1 LAGKPWAGID
11 ERRRSGYFP
20 SGFNGNGAMRA
31 SEFHSLAITAAL
43 ILAAAIAAVDARA
56 EEDLLDFLFGPD
68 PPERSAPSRGGGAV
82 RPRFRPRPSL
92 RRAAR
97 PAARPASFRFVRPA
111 ASEITP
117 GAGAGAGAGDGFCVR
132 VCDGY
137 FFPLI
142 KSERATRQQSCE
154 YACPSAPM
162 AIYEGST
169 IEGAHSR
176 KGEPYTRLPTA
187 FQFRDKPTQHCACSR
202 PDTALAYYQRIVR
215 SDPTL
220 RRGDIVIA
228 ANGALVYRGPGEGGA
243 FTPLARASFVPGDT
257 RRKLWSVLERMSRAA
272 PRKPKRAP

>member
-1 LAGKPWAGID
+1 
-11 ERRRSGYFP
+11 
-20 SGFNGNGAMRA
+20 MRA
-31 SEFHSLAITAAL
+31 SVFHSLAIKAAL
-43 ILAAAIAAVDARA
+43 VLAAAVVACDARA

-68 PPERSAPSRGGGAV
+68 PPARSTPSRGGGAV
-82 RPRFRPRPSL
+82 RPRYRPSL
-92 RRAAR
+92 R
-97 PAARPASFRFVRPA
+97 PAARPASFRFMRPA

-117 GAGAGAGAGDGFCVR
+117 GGGGDGFCVR

-169 IEGAHSR
+169 IEGARSR
-176 KGEPYTRLPTA
+176 KGEPYSRLPTA
-187 FQFRDKPTQHCACSR
+187 FQFRDKPAQHCACSR
-202 PDTALAYYQRIVR
+202 PDTALAYYERIVR

-220 RRGDIVIA
+220 RRGDVVIA
-228 ANGALVYRGPGEGGA
+228 ANGALVYGGPGEGGA

-257 RRKLWSVLERMSRAA
+257 RAEIVVRAGEDVPLRPANAQAVSLERESLEAEGASRQNL
-272 PRKPKRAP
+272 RSSHR